1 MLCGGHVF
9 VAWQLYVAA
18 FGTTLPF
25 TAAVVVA
32 VTLAAGAALSQRAGS
47 RQPLKWMTLA
57 LAAWTMAI
65 PALIHFAFVV
75 AGAIP
80 TTAMSQPAVP
90 WIFALGCAATILAPP
105 AWLAARIAVCRC
117 DETEHSSDGLAA
129 FVLGSGVGLSVCIV
143 LLAPHVGIEWIGVS
157 YVVASG
163 ALFLRSW
170 LIRAEC
176 RPADAVVSDISSTP
190 ISAAGSHWLQTVLTW
205 TAALCAGLQ
214 LPALERL
221 LHQLMP
227 ATAFSAGAEGIGV
240 LFGLTAGLLLIRRR
254 GISLLGFTLTAAV
267 WSVGLMA
274 AFPWLVDQSLWLN
287 AHVAY
292 PWLLI
297 LLRMALIIGC
307 VFPVGLL
314 AARAVGRRR
323 RDGLA
328 VVGIGLGYALGSV
341 ALLPWLGVSGSLM
354 SVALILATGALAAV
368 VPQFRQVRW
377 TRRVVSLTA
386 CGIVLAS
393 PLWRANYDPARAA
406 RLLFSTQVFLAQR
419 AGFSSDLLPF
429 IDEGRLVAQIEGPRT
444 TWTIWK
450 YRGVDYQVREDGVP
464 RGVVS
469 TQPDLC
475 PQVAPAMLH
484 AVVPLVLH
492 ERPLRVMLLGL
503 GDGVPLSA
511 TLSFPV
517 QRVTCCEPDAAAI
530 RLVRDVVASAS
541 GVSPLADERVALRRL
556 PLELAAA
563 ADREQYEIIVCHPGQ
578 SSLSRAAPYFTSQFL
593 RRIAQRLTPDG
604 IFCQRFEC
612 MDYGPEP
619 LQIAVKSLQSAFA
632 EVRAMEVG
640 PGEMLFLAT
649 NSPEGLIRP
658 DLVGRL
664 QSPHVR
670 RVLARSG
677 IDWST
682 LLNLPAY
689 DHQTLAT
696 IAAERN
702 GLAGKLRHESLVWR
716 TPREVLRWGAKLYEV
731 QELLTKDGRRSRL
744 LNWVGDDGNSPE
756 VLARL
761 GEVVTQQK
769 LVREYPDAHWWEYRK
784 ALRERLQTKPTTA
797 IRQVSAVAGM
807 ERLSDDVDRRKAY
820 LLALGHAVQRRQPDE
835 LDIQQLEAFQA
846 PFDPLLNPF
855 LHQEIADL
863 CARAEPRDVSLELR
877 HRLQLVYHSA
887 GFDGSVRDVIA
898 ALKLITSA
906 PDALPDETTRFDHL
920 NALLQLLQQRWNNR
934 GSLPLQSARAALRDA
949 DLSIVTAEETLA
961 AMAQSAA
968 AAGVPVGDW
977 QAREAVLER
986 TLVRPL
992 RSYRAELQAQ
1002 ADRNK
1007 AKLERVRQK
1016 QSAPQDEPPTI
1027 DAAAPSS

>member
-18 FGTTLPF
+18 FGATLPF

-32 VTLAAGAALSQRAGS
+32 MTLAAGVALSHRAGS
-47 RQPLKWMTLA
+47 RQPLKWMVLA
-57 LAAWTMAI
+57 LAACTMAV

-75 AGAIP
+75 AGAVP
-80 TTAMSQPAVP
+80 ATVMSQSAIQ
-90 WIFALGCAATILAPP
+90 WIFAIGCAAMILGPP
-105 AWLAARIAVCRC
+105 AWLAARIGVFR
-117 DETEHSSDGLAA
+117 SDVIEQSTGALAPFVMGL
-129 FVLGSGVGLSVCIV
+129 GVGLTGCVV
-143 LLAPHVGIEWIGVS
+143 LLAPRVGIEWIGYSCVAVS
-157 YVVASG
+157 GVV
-163 ALFLRSW
+163 FLWSW
-170 LIRAEC
+170 LIRQECKPAE
-176 RPADAVVSDISSTP
+176 AVVSDISSIPT
-190 ISAAGSHWLQTVLTW
+190 SATNPHLLHTLFTW
-205 TAALCAGLQ
+205 TATLAAGLQ

-221 LHQLMP
+221 VHQLMP

-240 LFGLTAGLLLIRRR
+240 LFGFAVGLRLIHRR
-254 GISLLGFTLTAAV
+254 GRSLMGFTLTAAV

-292 PWLLI
+292 PGLLI
-297 LLRMALIIGC
+297 LLRMALVIGC

-314 AARAVGRRR
+314 AACAVSEHC

-341 ALLPWLGVSGSLM
+341 AWLPWLDVSGSLM
-354 SVALILATGALAAV
+354 SVAWILTSIALAAI
-368 VPQFRQVRW
+368 VPRFRQVRW
-377 TRRVVSLTA
+377 GWRVVSLTT
-386 CGIVLAS
+386 CGIVLAA

-419 AGFSSDLLPF
+419 AGFSSELLPF
-429 IDEGRLVAQIEGPRT
+429 VDEGRLVARIEGPRT
-444 TWTIWK
+444 TWTVWK
-450 YRGVDYQVREDGVP
+450 YRGVDYQAREDGVP

-469 TQPDLC
+469 TQPDLS

-492 ERPLRVMLLGL
+492 ERPLRVLMLGL
-503 GDGVPLSA
+503 SDGVPLSA

-541 GVSPLADERVALRRL
+541 GVSPLADERVTLRRL
-556 PLELAAA
+556 PLELAAVT
-563 ADREQYEIIVCHPGQ
+563 DREQYEIIVCNPGQ
-578 SSLSRAAPYFTSQFL
+578 SSLCRAAPYFTPQFL
-593 RRIAQRLTPDG
+593 RRVAQRLTPDG

-619 LQIAVKSLQSAFA
+619 LQIAVKSLQSAFT

-649 NSPEGLIRP
+649 NSPEGLVRP
-658 DLVGRL
+658 DLVKRL
-664 QSPHVR
+664 QGPHVR
-670 RVLARSG
+670 RVLARGG

-689 DHQTLAT
+689 DHETLAK
-696 IAAERN
+696 IAAER
-702 GLAGKLRHESLVWR
+702 GGHAGKLRNQSLVWR

-731 QELLTKDGRRSRL
+731 QELLTKDDRRSRL

-761 GEVVTQQK
+761 AEVVTQQK

-784 ALRERLQTKPTTA
+784 ALRERLQTKPATT
-797 IRQVSAVAGM
+797 IQQVSAVGGL
-807 ERLSDDVDRRKAY
+807 ERLSADVDRRKAY

-863 CARAEPRDVSLELR
+863 CARTEPRDASLELR
-877 HRLQLVYHSA
+877 HRLQLVYHSP

-898 ALKLITSA
+898 ALKLITST

-934 GSLPLQSARAALRDA
+934 GSLPLQSARAAQRDA

-961 AMAQSAA
+961 AMANLAA
-968 AAGVPVGDW
+968 AAGVPAEDW
-977 QAREAVLER
+977 QARDAVLER

-992 RSYRAELQAQ
+992 RSYRAELLTQAE
-1002 ADRNK
+1002 RNK

-1016 QSAPQDEPPTI
+1016 K
-1027 DAAAPSS
+1027 AAPEDELPTD